1 LRNYNFSVIAISL
14 HNLSSIY
21 TFNSVTFNT
30 KKRYHLSALCK
41 PGHNTIW
48 CTRAIYYSALC
59 TCSHMKF
66 PRVRPEIKYSP
77 LSVVCICYTS
87 ISWLF
92 LLLHLSENFTILSSS
107 LSLSLSLYISLS
119 LFLSYYLSLSLHI
132 WGSSMWPLHS

>member
-1 LRNYNFSVIAISL
+1 MRNYNFSVIAIYIIFRAFLLLIQLLLIRRRDIIFQHCVNQAIIQSDA
-14 HNLSSIY
+14 HAQSIIPPCVHVA
-21 TFNSVTFNT
+21 TWS
-30 KKRYHLSALCK
+30 
-41 PGHNTIW
+41 
-48 CTRAIYYSALC
+48 
-59 TCSHMKF
+59 F